1 MTDEFKELFSYA
13 LATFGA
19 VLAIIN
25 SIVAEV
31 RVRKLQKQ
39 LDAAKERET
48 FIECPH
54 CKKKILLSEMSFRL
68 PSGALDNNL
77 DGKPDAD

>member
-1 MTDEFKELFSYA
+1 MTDQLKELVSYA

-25 SIVAEV
+25 SIIAEV
-31 RVRKLQKQ
+31 RVRKLQLQ
-39 LDAAKERET
+39 LDAAKQRET
-48 FIECPH
+48 YIECPH
-54 CKKKILLSEMSFRL
+54 CKKKILLSQMSFRL

-77 DGKPDAD
+77 DGKPDED